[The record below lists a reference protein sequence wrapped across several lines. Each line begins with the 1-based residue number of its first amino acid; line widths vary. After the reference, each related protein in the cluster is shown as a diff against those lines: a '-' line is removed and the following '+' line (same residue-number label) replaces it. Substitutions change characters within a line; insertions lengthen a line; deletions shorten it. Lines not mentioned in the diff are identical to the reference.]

1 MKIGIMGGTFNPIH
15 NGHLIIAEQA
25 RQEYQLDLVLFIPA
39 GIPPHKQQ
47 DSILNSSLRCEMI
60 QCAIESNPNFI
71 LDTREVDSTEISYTY
86 LTLGSLSEQYPDAK
100 LYFIMG
106 EDSIYAVSSWRRPKD
121 IFSLATILI
130 AVRNDA
136 SNYSRME
143 NQITEIQKQYSCTLE
158 IIHSP
163 SVMIASSDIRSKV
176 AKHQSIRY
184 LVPDSVAQY
193 IIDHDLY
200 KMEHV
205 QDEI

>member
-39 GIPPHKQQ
+39 GVPPHKQQ
-47 DSILNSSLRCEMI
+47 DSILQSSLRCEMV
-60 QCAIESNPNFI
+60 QCAIQSNPYFK
-71 LDTREVDSTEISYTY
+71 LDTREVDSQEISYTY

-121 IFSLATILI
+121 IFTLATILV
-130 AVRNDA
+130 ATRNDS
-136 SNYSRME
+136 SNISRME
-143 NQITEIQKQYSCTLE
+143 SQICKITKQYSCSLE
-158 IIHSP
+158 LIHSP
-163 SVMIASSDIRSKV
+163 SVMISSSDIRSRV
-176 AKHQSIRY
+176 ANNQSIRY

-193 IIDHDLY
+193 INDHDLY
-200 KMEHV
+200 KNG
-205 QDEI
+205 D

>member
-39 GIPPHKQQ
+39 GVPPHKQQ
-47 DSILNSSLRCEMI
+47 DSILQSSLRCEMI
-60 QCAIESNPNFI
+60 QCAIESNPNFK

-106 EDSIYAVSSWRRPKD
+106 EDSIYAVSSWRRPQD
-121 IFSLATILI
+121 IFTLATILV
-130 AVRNDA
+130 ATRNDS
-136 SNYSRME
+136 SNISRME
-143 NQITEIQKQYSCTLE
+143 SQICKITKQYSCSLE
-158 IIHSP
+158 LIHSP
-163 SVMIASSDIRSKV
+163 SVMISSSDIRSRV
-176 AKHQSIRY
+176 ANNQSIRY

-193 IIDHDLY
+193 INDHDLY
-200 KMEHV
+200 KNG
-205 QDEI
+205 D

>member
-1 MKIGIMGGTFNPIH
+1 MNIGIMGGTFNPIH

-25 RQEYQLDLVLFIPA
+25 REEYQLDLVLFIPA
-39 GIPPHKQQ
+39 GVPPHKRQ
-47 DSILNSSLRCEMI
+47 DSILQSSLRCEMVQYAI
-60 QCAIESNPNFI
+60 QSNPNFK
-71 LDTREVDSTEISYTY
+71 LDTREVESDVISYTY
-86 LTLGSLSEQYPDAK
+86 LTLASLKEQYPDAK

-106 EDSIYAVSSWRRPKD
+106 EDSIYAVSSWRRPQD

-130 AVRNDA
+130 AVRNDE
-136 SNYSRME
+136 SSYSHME
-143 NQITEIQKQYSCTLE
+143 SQIAEIQKQYHCSMK

-163 SVMIASSDIRSKV
+163 SVMIASSDIRSRV

-200 KMEHV
+200 KTEHV

>member
-39 GIPPHKQQ
+39 GVPPHKQQ
-47 DSILNSSLRCEMI
+47 DSILNSFLRCEMI
-60 QCAIESNPNFI
+60 QCAIESNPNFK

-86 LTLGSLSEQYPDAK
+86 LTLESLSEQYPDAK

-143 NQITEIQKQYSCTLE
+143 NQITEIQKQYSCSME

-163 SVMIASSDIRSKV
+163 SIMIASSDIRSKV